1 MFAAVRD
8 TEKQNYKITSK
19 LDLEPTSLRMLEASQ
34 YQAGQLHNLLGDLQS
49 ERVSGFVYIDTT
61 VNPDQKPRSRVLV
74 LKNGELAYGG
84 LKIPSL
90 PPIESLKVTNQL
102 MPLAVIGF
110 DEVAQENVYQ
120 QLTSNPDY

>member
-1 MFAAVRD
+1 
-8 TEKQNYKITSK
+8 
-19 LDLEPTSLRMLEASQ
+19 
-34 YQAGQLHNLLGDLQS
+34 
-49 ERVSGFVYIDTT
+49 
-61 VNPDQKPRSRVLV
+61 